1 MKHFYMLLIGLFIGI
16 SSVSAQF
23 EVAVGKQP
31 FMVYLYNNDFYV
43 LCKGVDAN
51 FDGIYDPQTDELPS
65 LWRNNPIG
73 MGPLSAY
80 KLIDFP
86 FGLNSFP
93 VRPHF
98 DGDLLYIQTNG
109 YIWKYNIAN
118 GILLDS
124 IEFQSVVYG
133 LSVYDDVLYVTTRVT
148 PPGSWTP
155 ENNYIIRINLQT
167 KLPIDTIDAKMNV
180 QMCKVQNNM
189 LYVLNEGFGGE
200 NESFVTV
207 YDINTKEEVKAFN
220 AGAMGNF
227 FEIKDDYIYVV
238 SNGSHK
244 VYKYSLTS
252 EESFVYEV
260 GTSGWDGPRELVF
273 NPEGNKFRVSA
284 YDGKIYEFKLNNAT
298 PVNIIDATKK
308 VEGMLWTNYF
318 DNDVFIASLIN
329 NQDYSANDY
338 VLVWVNPIS
347 SVADI
352 VKKIAVYPNPA
363 SNYVI
368 INNSENYFDNYE
380 LVSLDGKI
388 LLDGVLNSFENKI
401 NLASVNS
408 GSYLLRLSG
417 SNQNIAIVVRV
428 EK

>member
-1 MKHFYMLLIGLFIGI
+1 
-16 SSVSAQF
+16 
-23 EVAVGKQP
+23 
-31 FMVYLYNNDFYV
+31 
-43 LCKGVDAN
+43 
-51 FDGIYDPQTDELPS
+51 
-65 LWRNNPIG
+65 
-73 MGPLSAY
+73 
-80 KLIDFP
+80 
-86 FGLNSFP
+86 
-93 VRPHF
+93 
-98 DGDLLYIQTNG
+98 
-109 YIWKYNIAN
+109 
-118 GILLDS
+118 
-124 IEFQSVVYG
+124 
-133 LSVYDDVLYVTTRVT
+133 
-148 PPGSWTP
+148 
-155 ENNYIIRINLQT
+155 
-167 KLPIDTIDAKMNV
+167 
-180 QMCKVQNNM
+180 
-189 LYVLNEGFGGE
+189 
-200 NESFVTV
+200 
-207 YDINTKEEVKAFN
+207 
-220 AGAMGNF
+220 
-227 FEIKDDYIYVV
+227 
-238 SNGSHK
+238 

-428 EK
+428 VK